1 MPYSP
6 VFCICVGTCAGRY
19 MRVHPWAY
27 NLELVPHFLNSPPS
41 PPHQRGRGRHLRL
54 REERVQPRLRVL
66 PGTEGYTRTRKAA
79 ISYPKRV
86 EPRLRLLAPPPPHS
100 PPCARRSV
108 QPAPRRRL
116 AVHRGRRRR
125 PSVSL
130 AFQHFA
136 LIKQASSP
144 DSYKEEREERN
155 KAQR

>member
-1 MPYSP
+1 
-6 VFCICVGTCAGRY
+6 

-86 EPRLRLLAPPPPHS
+86 EPRLRLLAPPPPIPPRVHAAQCS
-100 PPCARRSV
+100 PRHADVLPCTEAAAA
-108 QPAPRRRL
+108 APL
-116 AVHRGRRRR
+116 
-125 PSVSL
+125 
-130 AFQHFA
+130 
-136 LIKQASSP
+136 
-144 DSYKEEREERN
+144 
-155 KAQR
+155 